1 MILEQFIND
10 VGVDREHFLE
20 VVKAGVA
27 NKQHKR
33 IFEQL
38 LLIENFQV
46 FKKLMVK
53 RNKTLE
59 LECMKQL
66 KQGNTQA
73 QGDKIT
79 NLDQSG
85 AITNQDYQRMLLEKE

>member
-59 LECMKQL
+59 LECMKQVQ
-66 KQGNTQA
+66 QGNTA
-73 QGDKIT
+73 MGDKIT

>member
-59 LECMKQL
+59 LESMKQL
-66 KQGNTQA
+66 QQGNTA
-73 QGDKIT
+73 MGDRIT

>member
-1 MILEQFIND
+1 
-10 VGVDREHFLE
+10 VGVDREHFLA

-27 NKQHKR
+27 NKQHRR

-59 LECMKQL
+59 LECMREL
-66 KQGNTQA
+66 
-73 QGDKIT
+73 
-79 NLDQSG
+79 
-85 AITNQDYQRMLLEKE
+85 

>member
-59 LECMKQL
+59 LECMKQQL
-66 KQGNTQA
+66 QQGNA

>member
-59 LECMKQL
+59 LECMKRLQ
-66 KQGNTQA
+66 QGNT

-79 NLDQSG
+79 N
-85 AITNQDYQRMLLEKE
+85 